1 MIKKTIS
8 SIGIIAL
15 FMAFGTCNKETTN
28 PTKPVV
34 GTAQSFGTFQI
45 SLVSEDAYTGVL
57 GKMYDG
63 PTPPN
68 MIFEEV
74 MTSGSCRLFKRLY
87 PFCNPGCGG
96 TAACV
101 KDDSC
106 QPYPTAVDIGTVT
119 ISGLTTNDGKSSF
132 SMDPLNKTYQFT
144 SLTYPP
150 CKEGDLVTLTAAGSA
165 SVSGFT
171 LTVKGISPITLL
183 NDTIRM
189 ADGQPITLRW
199 TPPTISGISTIFVLI
214 DISYHGGT
222 KAKIEC
228 DCADNGSLTI
238 PAKLLDS
245 LKSFGISGFPKVEV
259 SRRAITTDTNAKA
272 KIVIESK
279 VVRYLEIPGIISCNG
294 DGECPEGQYCA
305 GDQRCRAQ
313 GTTE

>member
-1 MIKKTIS
+1 
-8 SIGIIAL
+8 
-15 FMAFGTCNKETTN
+15 MAFFIACGTCNKDTN
-28 PTKPVV
+28 PTKPA

-45 SLVSEDAYTGVL
+45 TLVAEDAYTGVL
-57 GKMYDG
+57 GRMYDG

-68 MIFEEV
+68 MIFQEV
-74 MTSGSCRLFKRLY
+74 ITSGGCRLFKRLY
-87 PFCNPGCGG
+87 PFCDPGCGG
-96 TAACV
+96 TAVCV
-101 KDDSC
+101 QDDSC

-132 SMDPLNKTYQFT
+132 SMVPINNNYQFT
-144 SLTYPP
+144 SLTFPP
-150 CKEGDLVTLTAAGSA
+150 CKEGTAVSLTAAGGA
-165 SVSGFT
+165 SVRGFT
-171 LTVKGISPITLL
+171 LTVRGISPITLL
-183 NDTIRM
+183 NDTIKM

-199 TPPTISGISTIFVLI
+199 TPPAISGISNIFVLI

-259 SRRAITTDTNAKA
+259 SRRAITADTSAKA

-279 VVRYLEIPGIISCNG
+279 VVKIVYIPGIINCNI
-294 DGECPEGQYCA
+294 DTDCPPGQTCA
-305 GDQRCRAQ
+305 ADQRCR
-313 GTTE
+313 